1 MEGDSCVVCRHCAP
15 DDVFIFQ
22 IVYKLI
28 DLGYAKELD
37 QTSICTSFVGTLQYL
52 APELFM
58 SKTYAALS
66 YPYLSLP
73 LLLTERQTVYVVT
86 SCTLLLC
93 FLQVQL
99 LSGLLE
105 PWFSL
110 TRSYNW
116 RSSVLA

>member
-1 MEGDSCVVCRHCAP
+1 MEGDSSVLYHHCTSE
-15 DDVFIFQ
+15 DVFIFQ

-58 SKTYAALS
+58 SKTYVTLS
-66 YPYLSLP
+66 YLSLP
-73 LLLTERQTVYVVT
+73 FLLPERQTMYVVI

-93 FLQVQL
+93 FFQV
-99 LSGLLE
+99 
-105 PWFSL
+105 
-110 TRSYNW
+110 
-116 RSSVLA
+116 